1 MSTPPNDDLTRREG
15 EEDRRQRER
24 RAESERRDGLGQRT
38 WDGIERRVTEGRR
51 GSGTE
56 RRKHHHRHSH
66 RRWRRFK
73 KTFVT
78 LLVVMGICF
87 VIAFLLT
94 YITGG
99 LPNLVEKI
107 VSKNIEKAIQR
118 TTAEFAEGK
127 FGPEDLKKLGKN
139 VDIDKLKGEA
149 LKRLGGWEGDRGE
162 GQAPEDYKGKEDYT
176 KHLSRGDLEK
186 NKDYYKQ
193 KYKELMNK

>member
-1 MSTPPNDDLTRREG
+1 
-15 EEDRRQRER
+15 
-24 RAESERRDGLGQRT
+24 
-38 WDGIERRVTEGRR
+38 
-51 GSGTE
+51 
-56 RRKHHHRHSH
+56 
-66 RRWRRFK
+66 
-73 KTFVT
+73 
-78 LLVVMGICF
+78 MGICF